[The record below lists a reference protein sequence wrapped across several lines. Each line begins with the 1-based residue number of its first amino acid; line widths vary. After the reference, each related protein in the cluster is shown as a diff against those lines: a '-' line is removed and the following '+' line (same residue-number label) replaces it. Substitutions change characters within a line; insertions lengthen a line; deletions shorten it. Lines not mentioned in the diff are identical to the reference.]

1 MPYII
6 KAKFDAEGESYVI
19 ISDNSEFNTNL
30 EVGQKVELYNAQEE
44 TEMEEFTF
52 TKTRNLKLPKD
63 CDDCELVYICA
74 MNITR
79 GKKFCLEARSHLK
92 ENND

>member
-6 KAKFDAEGESYVI
+6 KAKYYAEGESYVI
-19 ISDNSEFNTNL
+19 TSDNSEFNTNL
-30 EVGQKVELYNAQEE
+30 EVGQKVELYNAQKE
-44 TEMEEFTF
+44 TEAEEFTV
-52 TKTRNLKLPKD
+52 LKD

-79 GKKFCLEARSHLK
+79 GDKLCLEARSYLK
-92 ENND
+92 KNNDS